1 MNTSVALSPALA
13 VSAPAPAALPVAR
26 SRWRRLLPLV
36 TVLPA
41 IALVLSGLI
50 TWLHLG
56 AGAGFF
62 GRWMQA
68 FATALPVMPLGM
80 LTLMGLD
87 RVLGPRLAAW
97 PRVPATVLL
106 AVCTAVVMEL
116 LLSCVVTLSNHGLG
130 AAFPAQWA
138 VAFVRSL
145 PAGFAIG
152 LLMGFVIKP
161 RLARWMAAA

>member
-1 MNTSVALSPALA
+1 MKTAVVLSPAPVRPALA
-13 VSAPAPAALPVAR
+13 SLSR
-26 SRWRRLLPLV
+26 IRWRRLLPLV
-36 TVLPA
+36 TVMPA

-50 TWLHLG
+50 TRLNLG
-56 AGAGFF
+56 GGPGFLA
-62 GRWMQA
+62 RWMQA

-80 LTLMGLD
+80 LTLVGLD
-87 RVLGPRLAAW
+87 RVLGPRLATW

-106 AVCTAVVMEL
+106 AVCTAGVMEL

-130 AAFPAQWA
+130 AGFPAQWA
-138 VAFVRSL
+138 AAFVRSL

-161 RLARWMAAA
+161 RLARSMAAA

>member
-1 MNTSVALSPALA
+1 MPHGPGTPVSSPMT
-13 VSAPAPAALPVAR
+13 R
-26 SRWRRLLPLV
+26 FRWRRLLPLV
-36 TVLPA
+36 TFMPA

-50 TWLHLG
+50 TWLNLG
-56 AGAGFF
+56 GGAGFYA
-62 GRWMQA
+62 RWMQA

-87 RVLGPRLAAW
+87 RWLGPRLATW

-130 AAFPAQWA
+130 GAFFTQWA
-138 VAFVRSL
+138 TAFVRSL

-161 RLARWMAAA
+161 RLARWMAA

>member
-1 MNTSVALSPALA
+1 MPHGPATPVSSPKT
-13 VSAPAPAALPVAR
+13 R
-26 SRWRRLLPLV
+26 FRWRRLLPLV
-36 TVLPA
+36 TVMPA

-50 TWLHLG
+50 TWLNLG
-56 AGAGFF
+56 GGAGFF
-62 GRWMQA
+62 PRWMQA

-80 LTLMGLD
+80 LALMGLD
-87 RVLGPRLAAW
+87 RWLGPRLATW

-130 AAFPAQWA
+130 GAFFTQWA
-138 VAFVRSL
+138 TAFVRSL

-161 RLARWMAAA
+161 RLARWMAA

>member
-1 MNTSVALSPALA
+1 MPHGPGTPVSSPMT
-13 VSAPAPAALPVAR
+13 R
-26 SRWRRLLPLV
+26 FCWRRLLPLV
-36 TVLPA
+36 TVMPA

-50 TWLHLG
+50 TWLNLG
-56 AGAGFF
+56 GGAGFYA
-62 GRWMQA
+62 RWMQA

-87 RVLGPRLAAW
+87 RWLGPRLATW

-130 AAFPAQWA
+130 GAFFTQWA
-138 VAFVRSL
+138 TAFVRSL

-161 RLARWMAAA
+161 RLARWMAA

>member
-1 MNTSVALSPALA
+1 MPHGPGTPVSSPMT
-13 VSAPAPAALPVAR
+13 R
-26 SRWRRLLPLV
+26 FRWRRLLPLV
-36 TVLPA
+36 TVMPA

-50 TWLHLG
+50 TWLNLG
-56 AGAGFF
+56 GDAGFYA
-62 GRWMQA
+62 RWMQA

-87 RVLGPRLAAW
+87 RWLGPRLATW

-130 AAFPAQWA
+130 GAFFTQWA
-138 VAFVRSL
+138 TAFVRSL

-161 RLARWMAAA
+161 RLARWMAA

>member
-1 MNTSVALSPALA
+1 MPHGPSTPVSSPKTRFRL
-13 VSAPAPAALPVAR
+13 
-26 SRWRRLLPLV
+26 RRLLPLV
-36 TVLPA
+36 TVMPA

-50 TWLHLG
+50 TWLNLG
-56 AGAGFF
+56 GGAGFF
-62 GRWMQA
+62 PRWMQA

-80 LTLMGLD
+80 LTLLGLD
-87 RVLGPRLAAW
+87 RWLGPRLATW

-130 AAFPAQWA
+130 GAFFTQWA
-138 VAFVRSL
+138 TAFVRSL

-161 RLARWMAAA
+161 RLARWMAA

>member
-1 MNTSVALSPALA
+1 
-13 VSAPAPAALPVAR
+13 
-26 SRWRRLLPLV
+26 
-36 TVLPA
+36 
-41 IALVLSGLI
+41 
-50 TWLHLG
+50 
-56 AGAGFF
+56 
-62 GRWMQA
+62 MQA

-87 RVLGPRLAAW
+87 RWLGPRLATW

-130 AAFPAQWA
+130 GAFFTQWA
-138 VAFVRSL
+138 TAFVRSL

-161 RLARWMAAA
+161 RLARWMAA

>member
-1 MNTSVALSPALA
+1 MKTSVVLPT
-13 VSAPAPAALPVAR
+13 VPAAPVPPSAAHF
-26 SRWRRLLPLV
+26 RWRRLLPLV
-36 TVLPA
+36 TVMPA

-50 TWLHLG
+50 TWLNLG
-56 AGAGFF
+56 GGAGFF
-62 GRWMQA
+62 ARWMQA
-68 FATALPVMPLGM
+68 FVTALPVMPLGM

-87 RVLGPRLAAW
+87 RVLGPRLATW

-130 AAFPAQWA
+130 AAFPGQWA
-138 VAFVRSL
+138 TAFVRSL

-161 RLARWMAAA
+161 RLARWMAA

>member
-1 MNTSVALSPALA
+1 MPHGPSTPVSSPKTRFRL
-13 VSAPAPAALPVAR
+13 
-26 SRWRRLLPLV
+26 RRLLPLV
-36 TVLPA
+36 TVMPA

-50 TWLHLG
+50 TWLNLG
-56 AGAGFF
+56 GGAGFF
-62 GRWMQA
+62 PRWMQA

-87 RVLGPRLAAW
+87 RWLGPRLATW

-130 AAFPAQWA
+130 GAFFTQWA
-138 VAFVRSL
+138 TAFVRSL

-161 RLARWMAAA
+161 RLARWMAA

>member
-1 MNTSVALSPALA
+1 MKTSVVMPHGPVTPVSP
-13 VSAPAPAALPVAR
+13 PKTR
-26 SRWRRLLPLV
+26 FRWRRLLPLV
-36 TVLPA
+36 TVMPA

-50 TWLHLG
+50 TWLNLG
-56 AGAGFF
+56 GGAGFF
-62 GRWMQA
+62 PRWMQA

-87 RVLGPRLAAW
+87 RWLGPRLATW

-130 AAFPAQWA
+130 GAFFTQWA
-138 VAFVRSL
+138 TAFVRSL

-161 RLARWMAAA
+161 RLARWMAA

>member
-1 MNTSVALSPALA
+1 MPHGPATPVSSPKT
-13 VSAPAPAALPVAR
+13 R
-26 SRWRRLLPLV
+26 FRWRRLLPLV
-36 TVLPA
+36 TVMPA

-50 TWLHLG
+50 TWLNLG
-56 AGAGFF
+56 GGAGFF
-62 GRWMQA
+62 PRWMQA

-80 LTLMGLD
+80 LTLLGLD
-87 RVLGPRLAAW
+87 RWLGPRLATW

-130 AAFPAQWA
+130 GAFFTQWA
-138 VAFVRSL
+138 TAFVRSL

-161 RLARWMAAA
+161 RLARWMAA